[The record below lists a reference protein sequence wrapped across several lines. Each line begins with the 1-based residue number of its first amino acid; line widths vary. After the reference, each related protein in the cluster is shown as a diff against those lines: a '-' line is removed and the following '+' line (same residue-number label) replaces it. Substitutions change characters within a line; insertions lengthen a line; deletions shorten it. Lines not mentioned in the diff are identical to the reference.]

1 MMREKDRAR
10 SASSEEKTPEPAW
23 VKRTREV
30 AGVASI
36 IGILAVTVFAFDH
49 LKPWWRETVEDARER
64 ESERK
69 SVM

>member
-1 MMREKDRAR
+1 M
-10 SASSEEKTPEPAW
+10 
-23 VKRTREV
+23 KRTREV